1 MSGVARKGARLLRFL
16 LDKDRQVEEQRLDRS
31 QAKRPRQPTDPQSQ
45 LARALAPPTLAQ
57 FAPTPPEDVSLPH
70 KRKTSTKSSASSM
83 LRTPTEPSFSF
94 EPPPIPIPAPAP
106 IPRVRMPPPPPLDV
120 PPAQQ
125 PFYSVPTFEFEAR
138 YDYGLPTPYTAYP
151 GPAMMAKGWRPPGWG
166 GAENGASEPDPRY
179 PPVWQPGVWP
189 SM

>member
-94 EPPPIPIPAPAP
+94 EPPPIPIPAPGDDGQGLAP
-106 IPRVRMPPPPPLDV
+106 AGLGRRGERCQRARSALSAGLATWGL
-120 PPAQQ
+120 AQH
-125 PFYSVPTFEFEAR
+125 V
-138 YDYGLPTPYTAYP
+138 D
-151 GPAMMAKGWRPPGWG
+151 
-166 GAENGASEPDPRY
+166 
-179 PPVWQPGVWP
+179 
-189 SM
+189 